1 MFQNVFSGVNVYQ
14 QLVKDFGVSLVNY
27 DGLVFYKI
35 QLGVFRYV
43 LRKELYFDFFLY
55 KLNIYQ
61 YLQVIIILFYGI
73 YVFVLMF
80 YLFLFIEKK

>member
-35 QLGVFRYV
+35 QVGVFRYV
-43 LRKELYFDFFLY
+43 LRKELYFDFFY